1 MNLHLQPEPMNDS
14 RFSDKYKAVT
24 LTGRLRVNCSFC
36 AAANTIFQ
44 GLAADCSKEA
54 GWRLLKEGY
63 ILNNFVHD
71 EWIAAIPMDRHL
83 TARAEYM
90 ARIMIEE
97 MQKITPDVKVKA
109 EAALMYR
116 WSKAAEPW
124 YDGEHDLL
132 PWEMVPKRKAA
143 DGSTLPIPWEE
154 LDEERKEKILKRKHA
169 MWEAWED

>member
-1 MNLHLQPEPMNDS
+1 M
-14 RFSDKYKAVT
+14 
-24 LTGRLRVNCSFC
+24 
-36 AAANTIFQ
+36 
-44 GLAADCSKEA
+44 
-54 GWRLLKEGY
+54 
-63 ILNNFVHD
+63 D

-132 PWEMVPKRKAA
+132 PWEMVPKRKVA